1 LAYDQRLR
9 LFPDKS
15 KVRIQGWKGPQTP
28 HSSSIN
34 MGEAYV
40 KIRNKKLKNREEKKK
55 ELEENQLK
63 TRVIIA

>member
-1 LAYDQRLR
+1 MVKIISRQI
-9 LFPDKS
+9 K
-15 KVRIQGWKGPQTP
+15 GGPQTP

-55 ELEENQLK
+55 N
-63 TRVIIA
+63 